1 VQLYAKRQKVRH
13 TVEMRRGVW
22 LLVLG
27 VVAAALGVVAAA
39 FDVGSARAD
48 GAGTT
53 TTATS
58 TTDTTTTATATSSY
72 APLASSYLPAGCVG
86 AGAGALVLPAHPVIA
101 LGTPASTLGPSA
113 YSSSSGPILAFDSST
128 SSGATCSAE
137 YVKLSAVSLFGD
149 AVSATSVQ
157 ARDGKGSATGL
168 EIDGAAV
175 TATAGQTVPVEGW
188 GQLTLGSTVGRVTAP
203 LVLRLLQAHDSIP
216 AGTAVVVGFAASAQ
230 PVARPKP
237 TQNRQAPTRQKDAT
251 AASHARKQ
259 SKAAHHSRKHVRAPR
274 KRPPGFPAS
283 SYPFL
288 ADGGL
293 TPEAQ
298 ANGVVSIAMRYLG
311 IPYKWA
317 GASPKTGFDCS
328 GLVKYVFAQLGVSLP
343 HFAAA
348 QYRSPGS
355 VWIPPDRLQ
364 PGDLVFFT
372 GSDGTRKA
380 PGHVGIYVDD
390 GYIIDAPH
398 TGAVVRIDSLSE
410 PSVADEYVGAKRIV
424 GASVDARRLLRVTR
438 PKASAAAVPLGLA
451 SPFSIGPVGDSVGVA
466 VADVATVPAGT
477 HTSALRNWTG
487 VGLGSVLLLLVVPGA
502 FTYRRRRRPPE
513 ASPSTPDDVEHVS

>member
-1 VQLYAKRQKVRH
+1 
-13 TVEMRRGVW
+13 MRRGVW

-27 VVAAALGVVAAA
+27 VAAAALGVVAATLGA
-39 FDVGSARAD
+39 GSARAD

-58 TTDTTTTATATSSY
+58 TTDTTTSATATLSY
-72 APLASSYLPAGCVG
+72 AALASSYLPAGCVG

-101 LGTPASTLGPSA
+101 LGTPASALDPSA
-113 YSSSSGPILAFDSST
+113 YSSSSGSILAFDSSI
-128 SSGATCSAE
+128 SKGATCNAG
-137 YVKLSAVSLFGD
+137 YVKLNSVSLFGG

-157 ARDGKGSATGL
+157 ARNGKGSVTGL

-175 TATAGQTVPVEGW
+175 TAAAGETVPVEGW
-188 GQLTLGSTVGRVTAP
+188 GQLTLGATIGRVTAP
-203 LVLRLLQAHDSIP
+203 LVLRLLQAHNSIP
-216 AGTAVVVGFAASAQ
+216 AGTAVAVGFAASAQ
-230 PVARPKP
+230 PVAKAKP
-237 TQNRQAPTRQKDAT
+237 TQDRQAPTQEKNAMAASRAGKHAT
-251 AASHARKQ
+251 AAR
-259 SKAAHHSRKHVRAPR
+259 HSRKHARAR
-274 KRPPGFPAS
+274 HKRPPGFPAS

-288 ADGGL
+288 AGGGL
-293 TPEAQ
+293 TPDAQ

-364 PGDLVFFT
+364 PGDLVFFV

-398 TGAVVRIDSLSE
+398 TGAVVRIDRLSE
-410 PSVADEYVGAKRIV
+410 PSVADEYVGAKRII
-424 GASVDARRLLRVTR
+424 GASVGARHLLHVTK
-438 PKASAAAVPLGLA
+438 PKASVAAVPLGLP
-451 SPFSIGPVGDSVGVA
+451 SPFLIGPVGDSVA
-466 VADVATVPAGT
+466 VADVAAVPTGT

-487 VGLGSVLLLLVVPGA
+487 VGIGGLLLLLVVPGA
-502 FTYRRRRRPPE
+502 FTYRRRRHVPE
-513 ASPSTPDDVEHVS
+513 ASPSTDSSS